1 MTVATPAPNVPSQS
15 TVPQATRPRTWSFIN
30 RRTGEPMAVTCMQG
44 CTIDHRHEMGRDV
57 FPEDIWCWTLAEDMT
72 LPVNA
77 DGKPEEFRILSTVI
91 KVEPWSPKIAD
102 RLPFAVIELVDD
114 HFVDGL
120 DPDGLETV
128 IRTLAE
134 RLDQMRET
142 HARLIKVR
150 AEYRQRS
157 IAS

>member
-1 MTVATPAPNVPSQS
+1 MTVIEETTAG
-15 TVPQATRPRTWSFIN
+15 TVPQATQPRTWSFIN
-30 RRTGEPMAVTCMQG
+30 RRTSEPMAVTCMTG
-44 CTIDHRHEMGRDV
+44 CTIDHTQEMGRAI

-134 RLDQMRET
+134 RLDQMR
-142 HARLIKVR
+142 AMQRRLVEVR
-150 AEYRQRS
+150 AQYMRR
-157 IAS
+157 ARTA

>member
-1 MTVATPAPNVPSQS
+1 MTVIDERGAS
-15 TVPQATRPRTWSFIN
+15 TVPQDTPQTWSFIN
-30 RRTGEPMAVTCMQG
+30 RRTGEPMSVTCMQG
-44 CTIDHRHEMGRDV
+44 CTLGHRHEMGRAV

-120 DPDGLETV
+120 DPDGLATV
-128 IRTLAE
+128 INTLNR
-134 RLDQMRET
+134 RLGQMRET
-142 HARLIKVR
+142 HARLVQVR
-150 AEYRQRS
+150 EEYLQRP
-157 IAS
+157 IAD